1 MPAQGGQTRRRRP
14 CVVIAALMLIGGSL
28 LCAWPMQAQMRIT
41 ILPPQAHVGDARR
54 LALVIG
60 NGAYRNVT
68 PLKNPVND
76 ASAIATK
83 LQAVGYEVRFSRD
96 LDRRDMNEVISD
108 FLSGIEPGNEVL
120 VYYAGH
126 GVELQGSNY
135 LLPVDVPKLG
145 LEQERLLRSEAIN
158 LTELLMDLEAR
169 SARVSLVILDAC
181 RDNPFQVPG
190 STRSIGEKRG
200 LGRVD
205 PPQGSFVIFSAG
217 VGEGA
222 LDNLGDN
229 DRDPNGLFT
238 RKLIQLITIE
248 GIELRTMVRQLR
260 AEVREA
266 ALAAGGQSQVPSYYD
281 QLLGDFFFIPKAGPK
296 QTPCDLL
303 VKSDATRDTVLASDL
318 EPAFKACSQAV
329 SEYPSEPRFVHLL
342 YNVQEQKAAQRAL
355 RSDEPG
361 PSEAYMALFPTGRLV
376 ADVNAHLA
384 EIAATKAQAAKAQAA
399 LAEATKVEAAK
410 AEADEADANRAV
422 PRAEAAKAEA
432 AKTEAVRAAGVAE
445 AARAAS
451 AVDAAKA
458 TAAKQPGASDTTATV
473 TMNTPPA
480 QSPAPIAGLTLPI
493 DPADLARLLQVHL
506 KRVGCDPG
514 PVEGQWNAGSR
525 RALEAFNTYAG
536 TKVDVKTASLDALD
550 AVRART
556 SRVCPL
562 VCDRLSRAEGDRCVR
577 IACDSGFVLNG
588 AGQCEKR
595 KERPKPPVARHD
607 APSATRG
614 GGGKCFSF
622 NGRQFCE

>member
-1 MPAQGGQTRRRRP
+1 MPAQGGQTWRRRP
-14 CVVIAALMLIGGSL
+14 CVIASLMLIGGLL
-28 LCAWPMQAQMRIT
+28 LCTWPVQAQMRVT
-41 ILPPQAHVGDARR
+41 ILPPRAHVGDARR

-68 PLKNPVND
+68 SLKNPVND
-76 ASAIATK
+76 ASAIAAK

-135 LLPVDVPKLG
+135 LLPVDVPRLG

-238 RKLIQLITIE
+238 RKLLQLITIE

-266 ALAAGGQSQVPSYYD
+266 ALAAGGQAQVPSYYD

-303 VKSDATRDTVLASDL
+303 VKSDATRDTILVSDL

-329 SEYPSEPRFVHLL
+329 SEYPSESRFVHLL

-384 EIAATKAQAAKAQAA
+384 EVAATKAQAAKAQAA
-399 LAEATKVEAAK
+399 LAEATKVEA
-410 AEADEADANRAV
+410 
-422 PRAEAAKAEA
+422 
-432 AKTEAVRAAGVAE
+432 VRAAAVAE

-451 AVDAAKA
+451 AIDAAKA
-458 TAAKQPGASDTTATV
+458 AAAKQPGASDTAATV

-480 QSPAPIAGLTLPI
+480 QSPAPIAGPTLPI

-536 TKVDVKTASLDALD
+536 TKVNVKTASLDALD

-577 IACDSGFVLNG
+577 IACDSGFALNA